1 LRLSDQVLRHAGEI
15 AERPD
20 VLEAERW
27 ASGWLGEAWLAAP
40 LGDREPEHD
49 LCMEVVG
56 RACAKPSPHGLAA
69 VAALRRVAPDSE
81 HTLLDG
87 TVEILT
93 ETQPAPPWL
102 TAPAFTPVRAWRAV
116 DVWDSERVLF
126 IEYESAD
133 AAATAHTLMG
143 QIIEAGGTLVAKL
156 GVLYQDA
163 VRSWERM
170 RDDGEVPMPVAEL
183 PVNEALADLA
193 GALRQTDMLWPRHD
207 DEDFVEVR
215 ALAWTRCPA
224 HLPQWP
230 EYEPLADAERQEL
243 VETFMTA
250 AGAPDAGLP
259 DVEAVRSLAEMFLDY
274 GDGYLHAKPLGW
286 SPDTVAMFLG
296 DWLPRKAIL
305 DAGQREALPAALR
318 RWLRFALQ
326 RRDVD
331 PQWIE
336 PVVAAVD
343 EYLPMFTDAFD
354 DERSWGP
361 AKQIVAELTA
371 RGVDVTDP
379 PAVDT
384 AIGELNAEKLA
395 RRLTDL

>member
-1 LRLSDQVLRHAGEI
+1 
-15 AERPD
+15 
-20 VLEAERW
+20 
-27 ASGWLGEAWLAAP
+27 
-40 LGDREPEHD
+40 
-49 LCMEVVG
+49 
-56 RACAKPSPHGLAA
+56 
-69 VAALRRVAPDSE
+69 
-81 HTLLDG
+81 
-87 TVEILT
+87 
-93 ETQPAPPWL
+93 
-102 TAPAFTPVRAWRAV
+102 
-116 DVWDSERVLF
+116 
-126 IEYESAD
+126 
-133 AAATAHTLMG
+133 
-143 QIIEAGGTLVAKL
+143 
-156 GVLYQDA
+156 
-163 VRSWERM
+163 
-170 RDDGEVPMPVAEL
+170 
-183 PVNEALADLA
+183 
-193 GALRQTDMLWPRHD
+193 
-207 DEDFVEVR
+207 
-215 ALAWTRCPA
+215 
-224 HLPQWP
+224 
-230 EYEPLADAERQEL
+230 
-243 VETFMTA
+243 
-250 AGAPDAGLP
+250 
-259 DVEAVRSLAEMFLDY
+259 VEAVRSLAEMFLDY

-379 PAVDT
+379 AAVDT